1 MATTMKELIA
11 KMEGTIRHQ
20 EAELA
25 SLVELAK
32 SQLASPKG
40 SPAYMSWNRTRNLA
54 ALSRSKLEIQK
65 GLLEQWK
72 RNEYTREEA
81 E

>member
-1 MATTMKELIA
+1 MATTMAELISE
-11 KMEGTIRHQ
+11 MEESIKNR

-32 SQLASPKG
+32 TQLASPKG
-40 SPAYMSWNRTRNLA
+40 SPAYMSWNKTRNMA

-65 GLLEQWK
+65 SLLEQWK
-72 RNEYTREEA
+72 RD
-81 E
+81 